1 MSGSHTHDQTLS
13 LFSLQEIGVNLKIDK
28 QNHEV
33 VEFRI
38 YGNSGRFS
46 SDLIANENYAKVSE
60 VRVTFGEKIQSLLR
74 QYTSW
79 IRDYAM
85 CERVNV
91 KYSDNSDKIS
101 SLLFQFYSVR
111 SSLYYFIV
119 SASRI
124 YGYH

>member
-13 LFSLQEIGVNLKIDK
+13 LSSLQEIGVNLKIDK

-46 SDLIANENYAKVSE
+46 CDLIANENYAKVSE

-74 QYTSW
+74 QYTS
-79 IRDYAM
+79 
-85 CERVNV
+85 
-91 KYSDNSDKIS
+91 
-101 SLLFQFYSVR
+101 
-111 SSLYYFIV
+111 
-119 SASRI
+119 
-124 YGYH
+124 

>member
-13 LFSLQEIGVNLKIDK
+13 LFSLQKIGVNLKIDK

-91 KYSDNSDKIS
+91 KYSDNSGLGSCVYLPIVFTFS
-101 SLLFQFYSVR
+101 ILLCSLVALLFY
-111 SSLYYFIV
+111 
-119 SASRI
+119 RI
-124 YGYH
+124 C